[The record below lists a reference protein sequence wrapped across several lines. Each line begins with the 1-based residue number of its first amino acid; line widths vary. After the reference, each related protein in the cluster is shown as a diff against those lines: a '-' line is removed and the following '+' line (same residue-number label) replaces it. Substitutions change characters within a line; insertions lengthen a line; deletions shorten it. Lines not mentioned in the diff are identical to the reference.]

1 MLNDAIYYKSY
12 ETIGGEKFMA
22 AAAANPLHGRL
33 LFKLARVLDDY
44 TFDHKNGYVFT
55 DNVDVYLPDG
65 NLFRPDLTV
74 VTKETAGIINWKKA
88 IFGVPDMV
96 VEVLSPST
104 RVRDLTVKKDAY
116 ESNGV
121 KEYWIV
127 DPCMKIVDVYVLRD
141 GKFEFDGEYFKYSKS
156 ELDLLTDEEKAA
168 ERTDIKVG
176 IFDDLFVK
184 VDDIFS
190 WGFED

>member
-1 MLNDAIYYKSY
+1 MSKKEN
-12 ETIGGEKFMA
+12 A
-22 AAAANPLHGRL
+22 A
-33 LFKLARVLDDY
+33 
-44 TFDHKNGYVFT
+44 
-55 DNVDVYLPDG
+55 
-65 NLFRPDLTV
+65 
-74 VTKETAGIINWKKA
+74 IINWQGA
-88 IFGVPDMV
+88 IREVPDMV
-96 VEVLSPST
+96 VEILSKST
-104 RVRDLTVKKDAY
+104 HRKDLTVKKDIY